1 MIFGSVTGTIPPGP
15 TSTGCTDPIVVPGA
29 IAARSVDTS
38 RIVPALHACAP
49 TGPTHPRIGTSRAL
63 LNISAIATVSASPPV
78 SSSLLLVPFPRER
91 GRQGCDLARDV
102 PRRRGIRDDDHV
114 LLPRDLR
121 EGLQLPQ
128 PHRGRR
134 GAVEHR
140 GFPHLLGGLEFTFG
154 HD

>member
-63 LNISAIATVSASPPV
+63 LNISARATVSASPPPAAGLV
-78 SSSLLLVPFPRER
+78 DCLLEIV
-91 GRQGCDLARDV
+91 
-102 PRRRGIRDDDHV
+102 
-114 LLPRDLR
+114 
-121 EGLQLPQ
+121 
-128 PHRGRR
+128 HRGTVDRTIDDGQEDPR
-134 GAVEHR
+134 
-140 GFPHLLGGLEFTFG
+140 PLGSGRW
-154 HD
+154 